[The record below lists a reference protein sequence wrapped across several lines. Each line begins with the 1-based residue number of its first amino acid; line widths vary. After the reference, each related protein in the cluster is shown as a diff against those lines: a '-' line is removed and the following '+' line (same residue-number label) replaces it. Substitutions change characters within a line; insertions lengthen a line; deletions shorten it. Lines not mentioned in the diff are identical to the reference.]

1 MIDRR
6 SGSVA
11 DARAEAAPV
20 GPQLVEPYLDVRRQ
34 PFLPSV
40 VVVPYDQIGYEIDLA
55 VLVARG
61 AGQARGVFQH
71 GQRVQLLDVRGRVV
85 APGRLVEEDAPNRYG
100 RMVELLEYH
109 FAQLVAA
116 VVAECLGVDIAPV
129 GHVSRADQRQLAQ
142 YDEAPAVAF
151 VIEALVMRISRRAD
165 RIGAHFGDQ
174 VQVLGDLIR
183 RQCVAHRRPV
193 LVVRYAPQPVW
204 RSVEQEA
211 LFRIDAEVAE
221 PERNGHLV
229 A

>member
-1 MIDRR
+1 
-6 SGSVA
+6 
-11 DARAEAAPV
+11 
-20 GPQLVEPYLDVRRQ
+20 
-34 PFLPSV
+34 
-40 VVVPYDQIGYEIDLA
+40 
-55 VLVARG
+55 
-61 AGQARGVFQH
+61 
-71 GQRVQLLDVRGRVV
+71 
-85 APGRLVEEDAPNRYG
+85 
-100 RMVELLEYH
+100 
-109 FAQLVAA
+109 
-116 VVAECLGVDIAPV
+116 
-129 GHVSRADQRQLAQ
+129 
-142 YDEAPAVAF
+142 
-151 VIEALVMRISRRAD
+151 MRISRRAD